1 MANMIGLT
9 DQVIVIFIGIVVVN
23 KAKVLSLLCKAIDR
37 HDIGNLWIS
46 FIDIKIVGFTNERN
60 CFLN

>member
-37 HDIGNLWIS
+37 HDIGNL
-46 FIDIKIVGFTNERN
+46 
-60 CFLN
+60 

>member
-37 HDIGNLWIS
+37 DDIGNL
-46 FIDIKIVGFTNERN
+46 
-60 CFLN
+60 